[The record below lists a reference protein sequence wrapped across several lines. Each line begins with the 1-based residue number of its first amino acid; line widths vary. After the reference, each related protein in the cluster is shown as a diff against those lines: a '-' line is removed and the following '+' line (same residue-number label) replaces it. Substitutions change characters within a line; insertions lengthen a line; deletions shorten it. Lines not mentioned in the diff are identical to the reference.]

1 MCIQRLRLFQI
12 CPRGK
17 YSIFASF
24 VSRSGILKEPNAT
37 IKNMFKYKVEKKR
50 LPTNPL
56 FEKNLLAIVS
66 ELCLINPR
74 SERKKN

>member
-1 MCIQRLRLFQI
+1 M
-12 CPRGK
+12 
-17 YSIFASF
+17 
-24 VSRSGILKEPNAT
+24 SRSGILKEPNPT